1 MKRDVLTRWGALTG
15 LVCVLA
21 LAPLAA
27 CTGSA
32 SATEDAKARTAKPVR
47 VIELGRSDI
56 ADVLIYVADLEP
68 KMEVS
73 IYSTLMDRI
82 ISFPWEDGDEI
93 DEGERVAQIRSVG
106 LSKGLQGLSAQ
117 MDGLDAQIRNTRAE
131 GQRSRELL
139 QRGVLTQSQF
149 DQIQTGLTAA
159 EANRRALDANRGQL
173 AVTAGNAYIRAPISG
188 VIANKSVEAGDTA
201 VPQMP
206 LCRIIAV
213 DKLKANLR
221 MVESEVPKVKI
232 GQAVKL
238 HVDAYPGRTFEGK
251 VTNIMPFLDAA
262 TRTNLVEVMIDNPKH
277 PETEVRALKPGMYGR
292 AELVVGMHKNVLVA
306 PEPALLLDNRL
317 LDKQKPGEIL
327 RKAYVVKN
335 GKAVKRLVK
344 LGART
349 GSSYEIL
356 DGLEEGEQLIVRG
369 QHGLKDDAEVEV
381 VGATPGANGKGNG

>member
-1 MKRDVLTRWGALTG
+1 MEMSYIGRFRG
-15 LVCVLA
+15 
-21 LAPLAA
+21 LAA
-27 CTGSA
+27 SLGLLLLLPITGCSGDA
-32 SATEDAKARTAKPVR
+32 DAATDADKKIAKPVR
-47 VIELGRSDI
+47 VVELGRNDI
-56 ADVLIYVADLEP
+56 ADVLTYVADLEP

-93 DEGERVAQIRSVG
+93 KEGERVAQIRSVG
-106 LSKGLQGLSAQ
+106 LSKGLQGMAAQ
-117 MDGLDAQIRNTRAE
+117 MDGLDAQIKNTRAE
-131 GQRSRELL
+131 VERSRALL
-139 QRGVLTQSQF
+139 KRGVLTQAQF

-173 AVTAGNAYIRAPISG
+173 AVTAGNAFIRAPISG

-232 GQAVKL
+232 GQKVKL
-238 HVDAYPGRTFEGK
+238 HVDAYPGRTFEGE
-251 VTNIMPFLDAA
+251 VTNIMPFLDSA
-262 TRTNLVEVMIDNPKH
+262 TRTNLVEVMIDNPEQK
-277 PETEVRALKPGMYGR
+277 ESGVRPLKPGMYGR
-292 AELVVGMHKNVLVA
+292 AELVVGMRKDVLVA

-317 LDKQKPGEIL
+317 LDKQRPGEVL
-327 RKAYVVKN
+327 RKAYVVKD
-335 GKAVKRLVK
+335 GKAHKRIVK

-349 GSSYEIL
+349 GSSYEVL
-356 DGLEEGEQLIVRG
+356 EGLEVGEKLIVRG
-369 QHGLKDDAEVEV
+369 QHGLRDQELVEV
-381 VGATPGANGKGNG
+381 MDQGANGKGNS